1 MPTKSTV
8 GAGELPLLEE
18 EVRDQSA
25 GAVRSEGPIDGD
37 GESLRTVVVALAAN
51 LGIAAAKI
59 IAALL
64 TRSSAML
71 AEAFHAGADAGNQ
84 VLLLVANRRARRPP
98 DQDHPM
104 GHGREAYFWALLAS
118 LGVFLA
124 GALLS
129 LRQGLDQLIHQ
140 RPVSSWLVAY
150 LVLGVSFCLDGGSLV
165 RAYRQIKK
173 EATTLDREFLEHL
186 DLSSDPIARAVFA
199 EDAVAMV
206 GDLVAFV
213 GILLHQLTGSAVPDA
228 LAALVIAV
236 SLGIVA
242 LDLARRNRKF
252 LVGQEASPAI
262 RRRLAQLI
270 AAQPGITAVGQLLV
284 TFLGPRRL
292 WVLARIELD
301 GALTGAAVADLL
313 RTTERAIHAQSPAI
327 ARVDLVPRGRE

>member
-1 MPTKSTV
+1 MPDDPQ
-8 GAGELPLLEE
+8 AIAEAP
-18 EVRDQSA
+18 A
-25 GAVRSEGPIDGD
+25 D
-37 GESLRTVVVALAAN
+37 GESLRTVVVALAVN

-59 IAALL
+59 VAALL

-71 AEAFHAGADAGNQ
+71 AEAFHGGADAGNQ
-84 VLLLVANRRARRPP
+84 VLLLIADHRGRRPP
-98 DQDHPM
+98 DEHHPM

-129 LRQGLDQLIHQ
+129 LRQGVQQLIHPE
-140 RPVSSWLVAY
+140 PVSSWLAAY
-150 LVLGVSFCLDGGSLV
+150 LVLVVSFCLDSVSLV
-165 RAYRQIKK
+165 RAYRQIKH

-213 GILLHQLTGSAVPDA
+213 GILLHQLTGSPVPDA
-228 LAALVIAV
+228 VAALVIGV

-262 RRRLAQLI
+262 RKRLAQLI
-270 AAQPGITAVGQLLV
+270 AGQPGITAVGQLLV

-301 GALTGAAVADLL
+301 GALTGAAVAQLL
-313 RTTERAIHAQSPAI
+313 RATERVVQAESTAI
-327 ARVDLVPRGRE
+327 ARVDLVPRGRD

>member
-1 MPTKSTV
+1 MPS
-8 GAGELPLLEE
+8 
-18 EVRDQSA
+18 DQQTLA
-25 GAVRSEGPIDGD
+25 EAPTD

-59 IAALL
+59 VAALL

-84 VLLLVANRRARRPP
+84 VLLLVADRRAGRPP
-98 DQDHPM
+98 DEDHPM

-129 LRQGLDQLIHQ
+129 LRQGVHQLIHPQ
-140 RPVSSWLVAY
+140 AVSSWSAAY
-150 LVLGVSFCLDGGSLV
+150 LVLGLSLCLDGVSLV
-165 RAYRQIKK
+165 RAFRQIKH
-173 EATTLDREFLEHL
+173 EATTLDRDFLEHL

-206 GDLVAFV
+206 GNVVAFV

-228 LAALVIAV
+228 VAALVIGV

-252 LVGQEASPAI
+252 LVGQEASPEI
-262 RRRLAQLI
+262 RQRLAQLI
-270 AAQPGITAVGQLLV
+270 SAQPGITAVGQLLV

-301 GALTGAAVADLL
+301 GALTGAAVAELL
-313 RTTERAIHAQSPAI
+313 RATERVVQAQSTAI
-327 ARVDLVPRGRE
+327 ARIDLVPRGRG

>member
-1 MPTKSTV
+1 MLS
-8 GAGELPLLEE
+8 
-18 EVRDQSA
+18 DQQSLA
-25 GAVRSEGPIDGD
+25 ESPAD
-37 GESLRTVVVALAAN
+37 GEGLRTVVVALAAN

-59 IAALL
+59 VAALL

-84 VLLLVANRRARRPP
+84 VLLLVADRRARRPP
-98 DQDHPM
+98 DEDHPM

-129 LRQGLDQLIHQ
+129 LRQGVHQLVHRQ
-140 RPVSSWLVAY
+140 PVSSWLAAY
-150 LVLGVSFCLDGGSLV
+150 LVLAVSFCLDGASLI
-165 RAYRQIKK
+165 RAYRQIKN

-206 GDLVAFV
+206 GNVVAFM
-213 GILLHQLTGSAVPDA
+213 GILLHQLTGSAIPDA
-228 LAALVIAV
+228 VAALVIGL

-262 RRRLAQLI
+262 RRRLAELI
-270 AAQPGITAVGQLLV
+270 AAQPGISAVGQLLV

-301 GALTGAAVADLL
+301 GALTGAAVAELL
-313 RTTERAIHAQSPAI
+313 RATERVVQAESTAI
-327 ARVDLVPRGRE
+327 ARVDLVPRGRG

>member
-1 MPTKSTV
+1 M
-8 GAGELPLLEE
+8 
-18 EVRDQSA
+18 
-25 GAVRSEGPIDGD
+25 
-37 GESLRTVVVALAAN
+37 VVALASN

-59 IAALL
+59 VAALL

-71 AEAFHAGADAGNQ
+71 AEAFHAGADTGNQ
-84 VLLLVANRRARRPP
+84 VLLLIADHRGRRPP
-98 DQDHPM
+98 DQEHPM

-129 LRQGLDQLIHQ
+129 VRQGIHQ
-140 RPVSSWLVAY
+140 LVQPQPVSSWLPAY
-150 LVLGVSFCLDGGSLV
+150 LVLGVSFCLDGVSLV
-165 RAYRQIKK
+165 RAYRQIKR

-213 GILLHQLTGSAVPDA
+213 GILLHQLTGSPVPDA
-228 LAALVIAV
+228 AAALVIGV

-270 AAQPGITAVGQLLV
+270 AAQPGITGVGQLLV
-284 TFLGPRRL
+284 TFLGPRRM

-301 GALTGAAVADLL
+301 GALTGAAVAELL
-313 RTTERAIHAQSPAI
+313 RATERVVQAQSPTI
-327 ARVDLVPRGRE
+327 ARIDLVPRGRG

>member
-1 MPTKSTV
+1 
-8 GAGELPLLEE
+8 
-18 EVRDQSA
+18 
-25 GAVRSEGPIDGD
+25 
-37 GESLRTVVVALAAN
+37 
-51 LGIAAAKI
+51 
-59 IAALL
+59 
-64 TRSSAML
+64 
-71 AEAFHAGADAGNQ
+71 
-84 VLLLVANRRARRPP
+84 
-98 DQDHPM
+98 M

-129 LRQGLDQLIHQ
+129 VRQGIHQ
-140 RPVSSWLVAY
+140 LVQPQPVSSWLPAY
-150 LVLGVSFCLDGGSLV
+150 LVLGVSFCLDGVSLV
-165 RAYRQIKK
+165 RAYRQIKR

-213 GILLHQLTGSAVPDA
+213 GILLHQLTGSPVPDA
-228 LAALVIAV
+228 AAALVIGV

-270 AAQPGITAVGQLLV
+270 AAQPGITGVGQLLV
-284 TFLGPRRL
+284 TFLGPRRM

-301 GALTGAAVADLL
+301 GALTGAAVAELL
-313 RTTERAIHAQSPAI
+313 RATERVVQAQSPTI
-327 ARVDLVPRGRE
+327 ARIDLVPRGRG